1 MGLHAFETDAIS
13 MITVIFPHKTYSDN
27 KLKIKQIIKKYGMS
41 WDDKKSGW
49 VNEATGDGVFI
60 DRSVMEMIMDD
71 SFSEEQPM
79 TLFVDSTNEEFISEF
94 EAKCAALGGQFIR
107 GGATAVRPPSTPVKK
122 EPKKPVKSKDI
133 FVRAGLRDASGC
145 NTVALQDKA
154 YADLGNISA
163 RWERRKRQ
171 LQAEYKKMG
180 LGAEMTEELL
190 HREEIAFRKN
200 NACWLTG
207 EFPDDRSKPE

>member
-1 MGLHAFETDAIS
+1 
-13 MITVIFPHKTYSDN
+13 
-27 KLKIKQIIKKYGMS
+27 
-41 WDDKKSGW
+41 
-49 VNEATGDGVFI
+49 
-60 DRSVMEMIMDD
+60 
-71 SFSEEQPM
+71 M
-79 TLFVDSTNEEFISEF
+79 TLFVDSTNEEFIHEF
-94 EAKCAALGGQFIR
+94 EGKCTALGGQFIR

-145 NTVALQDKA
+145 NTAALQDKA
-154 YADLGNISA
+154 YADLGNISG

-171 LQAEYKKMG
+171 LQADYKKMG
-180 LGAEMTEELL
+180 LGAGMTEELL
-190 HREEIAFRKN
+190 RREEIAFRKN